1 MSKDS
6 HQKEREDTYALD
18 PEDTAEMLRLMNQDR
33 LVTQG
38 MGGLFPELDNQLPK
52 GFRRIIDIGCGP
64 GSWALNVAYEY
75 PEAEVVGLDVS
86 KRMIKFAHTQAQTEG
101 RENAIFMEGN
111 LLKPLPFPDNSFDLV
126 NARFMVGVIMRDIWP
141 QVVDELYRIVRP
153 GGIIRLTEPDDMGTS
168 NSLALEKLMGFAA
181 KGLHQLGYGFSPHGH
196 SFGITPLLGKFLH
209 DAGCEQIQHR
219 PHAFD
224 FSYGT
229 KFNLSQYENW
239 RSGFVSLLPLFKKC
253 NLTTEEEFYVLYER
267 MQQEML
273 AESFRAL
280 WYMLTAWG
288 IKPLKLEE
296 DTFQVAEEA
305 IKRQESYPL
314 SEAIVE
320 IS

>member
-1 MSKDS
+1 MSRDS
-6 HQKEREDTYALD
+6 HQREREDTYALD

-52 GFRRIIDIGCGP
+52 GYERIIDIGCGP
-64 GSWALNVAYEY
+64 GNWVLNVAYEY
-75 PEAEVVGLDVS
+75 PEVEVVGLDVS
-86 KRMIKFAHTQAQTEG
+86 KRMIKYAHTQAQTEG

-111 LLKPLPFPDNSFDLV
+111 VLKQLPFPDNSFDLV
-126 NARFMVGVIMRDIWP
+126 NARFMVGVIMRDVWP
-141 QVVDELYRIVRP
+141 QVMEELYRIVRP

-168 NSLALEKLMGFAA
+168 NSLALEELMCFAA
-181 KGLHQLGYGFSPHGH
+181 MALHQLGYGFSPHGR

-229 KFNLSQYENW
+229 TFNQSQYENW
-239 RSGFVSLLPLFKKC
+239 RSGFMSLLPLFKKC
-253 NLTTEEEFYVLYER
+253 NLTTDEEFQILYER

-273 AESFRAL
+273 SENFRAL

-288 IKPLKLEE
+288 IKPFKLEE
-296 DTFQVAEEA
+296 AAFQVAEEA
-305 IKRQESYPL
+305 IKHKESQPL
-314 SEAIVE
+314 VEAIAE
-320 IS
+320 I